1 MGLRRCREEA
11 VDGGRGCVRLLY
23 CTYELFQN
31 KFRVSPGHPG
41 LEIRKKLVRVMD
53 DFYEDL
59 RSGINVG
66 QPMKNSV
73 GACRST

>member
-1 MGLRRCREEA
+1 MK
-11 VDGGRGCVRLLY
+11 
-23 CTYELFQN
+23 LFQN

-41 LEIRKKLVRVMD
+41 LEIQKKLVKVMD
-53 DFYEDL
+53 DSCEDL

-73 GACRST
+73 GTGRST